1 MSHHLLLVLHLI
13 GATIWVGGHLILAM
27 GILPEVLKKKDP
39 QILLNFEKKY
49 EKIGMPALLVMVITG
64 IWMSVQ
70 FGIGFSQWFHFD
82 NPLETVVSL
91 KLLLLFTTILFA
103 LSANIFVLP
112 KLSPKNLNLM
122 AYHII
127 SVTTIGVLMLILGSF
142 VRYGGISL

>member
-70 FGIGFSQWFHFD
+70 FGIGFSSGFTLLIPWKLWFH
-82 NPLETVVSL
+82 
-91 KLLLLFTTILFA
+91 
-103 LSANIFVLP
+103 
-112 KLSPKNLNLM
+112 
-122 AYHII
+122 
-127 SVTTIGVLMLILGSF
+127 
-142 VRYGGISL
+142 